1 MAKTQRVTLKGT
13 EHTPMQGA
21 RAIGPTS
28 PHQLIEISVILKH
41 RQPLD
46 LTQHRGQ
53 TMTHSDFA
61 RTYGADP
68 TNIDLVRQF
77 ARDYN
82 LTVLTRGDEALRRTV
97 TLAGTAA
104 DMEKAFNV
112 ELIGFEHPDG
122 TYRSHTGPI
131 QIPENLGSVVQ
142 GIFGLDNR
150 PVAHPHFR
158 LRNTNRTFGTRAS
171 TITYTPLQV
180 AALYDFPRDADGENQ
195 TIGLI
200 ELGGGFR
207 PADLQQYF
215 QSLNLRTPPTRAV
228 LVNQAN
234 NRPST
239 PNGAD
244 AEVMLDIEV
253 AGAIAN
259 GASIAVYFTSNTAR
273 GFQDALSTAVHDQ
286 VHTPSVISIS
296 WGNPEAMW
304 TQQSLECFD
313 QVAQEAALLGVTVI
327 AASGD
332 HGSTDGMTDN
342 KNHVDFPAS
351 CPHVL
356 GVGGTRLESA
366 NNNIS
371 NEAVWNDGPT
381 GGATGGGYSNF
392 FQRPEWQASVVT
404 KPTRGVPDTAG
415 DADPDTGYTILV
427 DGERTTIGG
436 TSAVAPLWAGL
447 VARCNQLLNTRL
459 GFLNPTLYSINQSN
473 GFHDITQGNNGAFSA
488 TPGWDACTGQGTPI
502 GTRLLQAISKA
513 TGKSI
518 GAAVGKLAASAQPVE
533 THSGTSHTGR
543 PHSAA

>member
-1 MAKTQRVTLKGT
+1 MAKLQKVTLKGT

-41 RQPLD
+41 RQPLS
-46 LTQHRGQ
+46 LAQHRGQ
-53 TMTHSDFA
+53 TLSHTDFA

-68 TNIDLVRQF
+68 AHIDLVRQF
-77 ARDYN
+77 ARDNN
-82 LTVLTRGDEALRRTV
+82 LTVLTRGDEVQRRTV

-104 DMEKAFNV
+104 EMEKAFNV
-112 ELIGFEHPDG
+112 ELVGFEHPDG

-131 QIPENLGSVVQ
+131 QVPENLASVLQ

-158 LRNTNRTFGTRAS
+158 LRNTTRTFGTRAS
-171 TITYTPLQV
+171 TVTYTPLQV
-180 AALYDFPRDADGENQ
+180 ASLYDFPRDADGDGQ
-195 TIGLI
+195 TIGIL
-200 ELGGGFR
+200 ELGGGYR

-215 QSLNLRTPPTRAV
+215 HNLNLRTPAVRAV

-239 PNGAD
+239 ANSAD
-244 AEVMLDIEV
+244 AEVMLDLEV

-259 GASIAVYFTSNTAR
+259 CASLAVYFTSNTAR

-286 VHTPSVISIS
+286 IHTPSVLSIS
-296 WGNPEAMW
+296 WGNPEAAW

-313 QVAQEAALLGVTVI
+313 QVAQEAALLGITVI

-332 HGSTDGMTDN
+332 HGSTDGMPGN
-342 KNHVDFPAS
+342 QSHVDFPAS

-356 GVGGTRLESA
+356 GVGGTRLLTA
-366 NNNIS
+366 NNAIS
-371 NEAVWNDGPT
+371 GETAWNDGPT
-381 GGATGGGYSNF
+381 GGASGGGYSNV
-392 FQRPEWQASVVT
+392 FQRPEWQAAVVT
-404 KPTRGVPDTAG
+404 RPSRGVPDTAA

-427 DGERTTIGG
+427 DGERIAIGG
-436 TSAVAPLWAGL
+436 TSAGAPLWAGL
-447 VARCNQLLNTRL
+447 VARCNQLLGTRL
-459 GFLNPTLYSINQSN
+459 GFLNPTLYSINQSS
-473 GFHDITQGNNGAFSA
+473 GFHDITQGNNGAFSS
-488 TPGWDACTGQGTPI
+488 TPGWDACTGLGSPT
-502 GTRLLQAISKA
+502 GNRLLQALSTA
-513 TGKSI
+513 TGKTVS
-518 GAAVGKLAASAQPVE
+518 ATVGKLAASAQTTE
-533 THSGTSHTGR
+533 TRSSR